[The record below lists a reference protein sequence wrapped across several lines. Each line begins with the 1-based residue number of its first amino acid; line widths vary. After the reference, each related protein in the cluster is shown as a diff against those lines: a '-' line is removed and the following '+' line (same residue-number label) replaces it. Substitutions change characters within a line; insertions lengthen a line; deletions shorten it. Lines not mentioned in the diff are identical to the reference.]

1 MNGKIIGIA
10 IMFSAFV
17 AGVSLYYLQIYA
29 FYDQVINDDVHLIS
43 VGFNV
48 SESIQFENF
57 EAIDAESSPIRY
69 RACFTTKLPLSELK
83 KSYVTIKNV
92 TPRNAPWWFD
102 CFNSETI
109 GMDLLNG
116 EALSFLGQKNIEFGV
131 DRIVSINKQGQGFV
145 WHELND
151 CGKKAYDGTVVGEQ
165 CPRKKGVNK

>member
-17 AGVSLYYLQIYA
+17 AGVSLYYLQIHA

-43 VGFNV
+43 VGSNV

-83 KSYVTIKNV
+83 NSYVTIKKCHP
-92 TPRNAPWWFD
+92 TQR
-102 CFNSETI
+102 
-109 GMDLLNG
+109 
-116 EALSFLGQKNIEFGV
+116 AL
-131 DRIVSINKQGQGFV
+131 
-145 WHELND
+145 
-151 CGKKAYDGTVVGEQ
+151 VV
-165 CPRKKGVNK
+165 